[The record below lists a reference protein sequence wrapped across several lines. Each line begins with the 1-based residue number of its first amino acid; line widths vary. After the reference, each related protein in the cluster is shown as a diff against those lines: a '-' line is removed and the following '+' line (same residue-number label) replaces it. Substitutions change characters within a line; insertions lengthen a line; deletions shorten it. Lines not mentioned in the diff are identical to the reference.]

1 MPSTSAPGAKPRS
14 SDQPAEVD
22 AGQIN
27 ATIQWPQVSAKTIS
41 IIATLIMFA
50 CVLVLVSR
58 RSFFGN
64 GVVSITLQILGLL
77 LVVWARLTF
86 GFRSLHFAANPT
98 QGPLI
103 TAGPYRY
110 IRNPIYAAVWLVTWT
125 AVAVHWSMMNASVA
139 MVIAIML
146 VIKILCEERLVRA
159 AYPEYEAYS
168 RRTARLIPF
177 VL

>member
-1 MPSTSAPGAKPRS
+1 MGADCGGEEPESLSSAGIRYN
-14 SDQPAEVD
+14 
-22 AGQIN
+22 GR
-27 ATIQWPQVSAKTIS
+27 QVSAKTIS
-41 IIATLIMFA
+41 IIATLILFA
-50 CVLVLVSR
+50 CVLVLVIR

-64 GVVSITLQILGLL
+64 GVVSITLQVLGLL
-77 LVVWARLTF
+77 LVLWARLTF
-86 GFRSLHFAANPT
+86 GLRSLHFAANPT
-98 QGPLI
+98 KGPLI
-103 TAGPYRY
+103 TSGPYHY

-125 AVAVHWSMMNASVA
+125 AVAVHWSIMNAFVA
-139 MVIAIML
+139 MVTAIML

>member
-1 MPSTSAPGAKPRS
+1 M
-14 SDQPAEVD
+14 
-22 AGQIN
+22 
-27 ATIQWPQVSAKTIS
+27 
-41 IIATLIMFA
+41 
-50 CVLVLVSR
+50 
-58 RSFFGN
+58 
-64 GVVSITLQILGLL
+64 
-77 LVVWARLTF
+77 VVWARLTF

-98 QGPLI
+98 KGPLI
-103 TAGPYRY
+103 TSGPYHY

-125 AVAVHWSMMNASVA
+125 AVAAHWSMMNAFVG
-139 MVIAIML
+139 MVTAVML

>member
-1 MPSTSAPGAKPRS
+1 MVTLDNPILHS
-14 SDQPAEVD
+14 
-22 AGQIN
+22 
-27 ATIQWPQVSAKTIS
+27 IQWRLVSARTIS
-41 IIATLIMFA
+41 IIATPIMFA
-50 CVLVLVSR
+50 CLLALVIR

-64 GVVSITLQILGLL
+64 GVVSITLQVLGLL

-86 GFRSLHFAANPT
+86 GVRSLHFAANPT
-98 QGPLI
+98 KGPLI
-103 TAGPYRY
+103 TSGPYRY

-125 AVAVHWSMMNASVA
+125 GAAVHASMMNASLA
-139 MVIAIML
+139 MVTAIML
-146 VIKILCEERLVRA
+146 VIKILCEERLVRE